1 MQFVTNG
8 PDIPDAL
15 LQAHEEG
22 RVVFF
27 CGAGISVPAGLPD
40 FKDLVKQIYCLT
52 GTTFFDIEQETFD
65 RGQFD
70 VTLNLLEHRLPGQR
84 LAVRRALAQALKP
97 KLRRKGAIDTHT
109 ALLRLARNREGSL
122 RLVTT
127 NCDRVFHAAAKR
139 MKQPFQ
145 SYAAPTLPIPKSSRW
160 DGLVYLHGLLPKGT
174 DDTALNR
181 LVITSGD
188 FGLAYLTERWA
199 ARFVSELLRNYVVCF
214 VGYSINDP
222 VLRYMM
228 DALAADRM
236 LGEATPQAW
245 ALGDCKPGQEKQ
257 KAKEWEAKGVVPI
270 LYTVQ
275 GGKQQDHSAL
285 HQTLHVWADVYRDG
299 VQGKEAV
306 VGQYALVHP
315 QKSTQQDDFVGQM
328 LWALS
333 DKSGLPAKRFAE
345 CNPVP
350 PLDWLL
356 DAFSDARF
364 RHSDLV
370 RFGVPARDKMDGNL
384 CFSLICR
391 PAPYDL
397 APQMRLV
404 CDSPSETQW
413 DEVMHH
419 LARWLVRHLDDPR
432 LVVWIARRG
441 GQVHEQWAQLIE
453 RELDRFARL
462 ERDGKT
468 AELDEIRRNAPKAI
482 PSPLMRT
489 LWRILLSGRV
499 KSAMPNLDLYDW
511 ERRLRRDG
519 LSATLRLE
527 LRELL
532 APKVMLKKLPCE
544 ENDDLS
550 SADAPVRIRQLVDWE
565 LVLTADNVY
574 STLRDF
580 ADEPWSSALPHLL
593 DDFQQLLRD
602 ALDLMREMGEADER
616 EDDSHW
622 SLPSIT
628 PLEQKQG
635 FRDWVSLIELL
646 RDAWLKIR
654 ANNSARAKH
663 IAQDWFALPYPA
675 FKRLALFAASQ
686 EDCIPPE
693 QWVDWLLAD
702 DAYWLWSSNT
712 KQEVCRLLVLQ
723 GQHLAGA
730 AQARLEEAILTELPT
745 AIRQNDWETDPWQD
759 RGVRSVRLYLSKL
772 QSSGMA
778 LGASAAAR
786 LAEISAAYPKWKL
799 AANES
804 DEFTTWMG
812 DTVDPEYEDGREIAI
827 APRKRQELV
836 QWLMQ
841 PMPLRW
847 PSRED
852 RWRDV
857 CRTRFFHSLLA
868 LCDLAQ
874 AGKWPTE
881 RWREALQTWAED
893 GMVSRSWRYAAPLMQ
908 TMPDAELQKLA
919 RYVTS
924 WMEAVSSAY
933 NWHKDILLNLCRRVL
948 ALPLEAG
955 ICFRI
960 LRNGAEIEDPVGTAI
975 NHPIGHVTQALI
987 SLWFQRKPSDND
999 RLPAELQPV
1008 FTKLCDVQ
1016 VDRFRSARVLM
1027 ASQLIAFFRVDRP
1040 WTEAHLLPLFGW
1052 SHPEEA
1058 KAAWQGFL
1066 WSSRLYQPLMAAF
1079 KRQFLDSAKHYADL
1093 GEYRQQFAAFL
1104 THAALN
1110 RVEGYSEEDFR
1121 AALAAL
1127 PQEGQE
1133 ESALALALALE
1144 SAGEQ
1149 REEFWKNRAYPFW
1162 QQIWPKSRDLA
1173 TPRIAK
1179 SLARLAIAARRKFP
1193 AALAAVQDWLQP
1205 IESPNYVVQL
1215 LHKSGLCTQCP
1226 TEALSLLAAVIDD
1239 QPWAPQKLGQ
1249 CLDDIVQAAPHLGQ
1263 NAHYVRLREYFRRR
1277 RT

>member
-1 MQFVTNG
+1 M
-8 PDIPDAL
+8 
-15 LQAHEEG
+15 
-22 RVVFF
+22 VFF
-27 CGAGISVPAGLPD
+27 CGAGISVPVGLPGFRGLVLGLFQQAGEPPD
-40 FKDLVKQIYCLT
+40 KIENDLIKQS
-52 GTTFFDIEQETFD
+52 QFD
-65 RGQFD
+65 RAIGHYEQRIQGGRTK
-70 VTLNLLEHRLPGQR
+70 VRCGLPAILSANQSK
-84 LAVRRALAQALKP
+84 RRALT
-97 KLRRKGAIDTHT
+97 THL
-109 ALLRLARNREGSL
+109 ALLTLGQSREGSL

-127 NCDRVFHAAAKR
+127 NFDTLFEDAAKHYCL
-139 MKQPFQ
+139 PL
-145 SYAAPTLPIPKSSRW
+145 PTVYVEPPTRLRW
-160 DGLVYLHGLLPKGT
+160 NGVVYLHGRMPVQPSA
-174 DDTALNR
+174 DDLDQ
-181 LVITSGD
+181 LVLSDGD
-188 FGLAYLTERWA
+188 FGQAYLTQGWA
-199 ARFVSELLRNYVVCF
+199 ARFVAGLFRDYTLCF
-214 VGYSINDP
+214 VGYSIDDP
-222 VLRYMM
+222 VLRYMTAAH
-228 DALAADRM
+228 ALDGTQTMFAFAPYQTDKAESV
-236 LGEATPQAW
+236 LQAW
-245 ALGDCKPGQEKQ
+245 KDKY
-257 KAKEWEAKGVVPI
+257 VIPI
-270 LYTVQ
+270 LYDDAD
-275 GGKQQDHSAL
+275 DHRLL
-285 HQTLHVWADVYRDG
+285 HRTLHVLASVYRDG
-299 VQGKEAV
+299 VSGKERLVAR
-306 VGQYALVHP
+306 YAHRLPKESKP
-315 QKSTQQDDFVGQM
+315 QNDFVGRM

-356 DAFSDARF
+356 DAFSGARF

-370 RFGVPARDKMDGNL
+370 RFGVPAHDKMDGNL

-397 APQMRLV
+397 APRMRLV

-413 DEVMHH
+413 DDVMHH

-432 LVVWIARRG
+432 LVVWIAQRG

-453 RELDRFARL
+453 RELDCFARL

-489 LWRILLSGRV
+489 LWRILLSGRL
-499 KSAMPNLDLYDW
+499 KSTGHNPTGLYGLYDW
-511 ERRLRRDG
+511 ERRLQRDG
-519 LSATLRLE
+519 LTATLRLE

-544 ENDDLS
+544 ENDDLR

-574 STLRDF
+574 PALRDF
-580 ADEPWSSALPHLL
+580 ADEAWSSALPHLL

-616 EDDSHW
+616 EDDSHR

-628 PLEQKQG
+628 PHEQNQG
-635 FRDWVSLIELL
+635 FRDWASLIELL

-663 IAQDWFALPYPA
+663 VAQDWFALPYPT

-693 QWVDWLLAD
+693 QWVDWLLSE
-702 DAYWLWSSNT
+702 DAYWLWSSHT
-712 KQEVCRLLVLQ
+712 RREVCRLFVLQ
-723 GQHLAGA
+723 GQHFAGS

-759 RGVRSVRLYLSKL
+759 RGVRSVWLYLSKL
-772 QSSGMA
+772 QSSGLA

-812 DTVDPEYEDGREIAI
+812 DTVDPEYEDGREIVI
-827 APRKRQELV
+827 APRKWQELV

-841 PMPLRW
+841 PMPQGRFFY
-847 PSRED
+847 ED
-852 RWRDV
+852 TWRDV

-874 AGKWPTE
+874 AGKWPTQ

-893 GMVSRSWRYAAPLMQ
+893 GMVSRSWRYAAPLVQ
-908 TMPDAELQKLA
+908 TMPDAEFQELA
-919 RYVTS
+919 H
-924 WMEAVSSAY
+924 AVSWWMKAASSTY
-933 NWHKDILLNLCRRVL
+933 NWHKDILLKLCCRVL

-955 ICFRI
+955 TCSRI
-960 LRNGAEIEDPVGTAI
+960 LRNGDEIEDPVGTAI

-987 SLWFQRKPSDND
+987 NLWFQRKPSDND
-999 RLPAELQPV
+999 LLPAELQPV
-1008 FTKLCDVQ
+1008 FTELCDVQ
-1016 VDRFRSARVLM
+1016 IDRFRHARVLM

-1040 WTEAHLLPLFGW
+1040 WTEQHLLPLFGW
-1052 SHPEEA
+1052 SHPVEA

-1066 WSSRLYQPLMAAF
+1066 RSPRLYQPLMAAV
-1079 KRQFLDSAKHYADL
+1079 KRQFLDSANHYADL
-1093 GEYRQQFAAFL
+1093 GEYSRQFANFL

-1110 RVEGYSEEDFR
+1110 RVEGYTEEDFR

-1133 ESALALALALE
+1133 ESARALSWAQE

-1173 TPRIAK
+1173 TSRMAE
-1179 SLARLAIAARRKFP
+1179 SLARLAIAARGEFP

-1205 IESPNYVVQL
+1205 LESPNYVVQL
-1215 LHKSGLCTQCP
+1215 LHKSGLCKQYP
-1226 TEALSLLAAVIDD
+1226 EAALRLLAAVIDD
-1239 QPWAPQKLGQ
+1239 PPWASQKLGQ
-1249 CLDDIVQAAPHLGQ
+1249 CLDDIVQAAPEL
-1263 NAHYVRLREYFRRR
+1263 VRNFQYMKLHEYFQRRG
-1277 RT
+1277 T

>member
-27 CGAGISVPAGLPD
+27 CGAGISVPVGLPGFRGLVLGLFQQAGEPPD
-40 FKDLVKQIYCLT
+40 KIENDLIKQS
-52 GTTFFDIEQETFD
+52 QFD
-65 RGQFD
+65 RAIGHYEQRIQGGRTK
-70 VTLNLLEHRLPGQR
+70 VRCGLPAILSANQSK
-84 LAVRRALAQALKP
+84 RRALT
-97 KLRRKGAIDTHT
+97 THL
-109 ALLRLARNREGSL
+109 ALLTLGQSREGSL

-127 NCDRVFHAAAKR
+127 NFDTLFEDAAKHYR
-139 MKQPFQ
+139 LPL
-145 SYAAPTLPIPKSSRW
+145 PTVYVEPPTRLRW
-160 DGLVYLHGLLPKGT
+160 NGVVYLHGRMPVQPSA
-174 DDTALNR
+174 DDLDQ
-181 LVITSGD
+181 LVLSDGD
-188 FGLAYLTERWA
+188 FGQAYLTQGWA
-199 ARFVSELLRNYVVCF
+199 ARFVAGLFRDYTLCF
-214 VGYSINDP
+214 VGYSIDDP
-222 VLRYMM
+222 VLRYMTAAH
-228 DALAADRM
+228 ALDGTQTMFAFAPYQTGKAESV
-236 LGEATPQAW
+236 LQAW
-245 ALGDCKPGQEKQ
+245 KDKY
-257 KAKEWEAKGVVPI
+257 VSPI
-270 LYTVQ
+270 LYDDAD
-275 GGKQQDHSAL
+275 GHRLL
-285 HQTLHVWADVYRDG
+285 HRTLHVWASVYRGG
-299 VQGKEAV
+299 VSGKERLVAR
-306 VGQYALVHP
+306 YAHRLPKESKP
-315 QKSTQQDDFVGQM
+315 QSDFVGRM

-356 DAFSDARF
+356 DAFSDARL

-384 CFSLICR
+384 CFSLIRR

-397 APQMRLV
+397 APRMRLV
-404 CDSPSETQW
+404 CDSPSETWW
-413 DEVMHH
+413 DDVMRH

-432 LVVWIARRG
+432 LVVWIAQRG

-453 RELDRFARL
+453 CELDRFARL
-462 ERDGKT
+462 EGEGKT
-468 AELDEIRRNAPKAI
+468 AELDEIRRNAPKAV
-482 PSPLMRT
+482 PSPLMHT

-499 KSAMPNLDLYDW
+499 KSAGKNPDLYDW

-532 APKVMLKKLPCE
+532 APKVMLENLPCE
-544 ENDDLS
+544 DNDDLS
-550 SADAPVRIRQLVDWE
+550 GADAPVQIRQLVNWE
-565 LVLTADNVY
+565 IVLTADNVY
-574 STLRDF
+574 PALRDF
-580 ADEPWSSALPHLL
+580 ADEAWLSALPHLL

-616 EDDSHW
+616 EDDSHR
-622 SLPSIT
+622 SLPSIA
-628 PLEQKQG
+628 PHEQNQG
-635 FRDWVSLIELL
+635 FRDWASLIELL

-663 IAQDWFALPYPA
+663 VAQDWFALPYPA

-712 KQEVCRLLVLQ
+712 GREVCRLFVLQ

-730 AQARLEEAILTELPT
+730 AKERLEEVILAGTPR
-745 AIRQNDWETDPWQD
+745 AMRQDD
-759 RGVRSVRLYLSKL
+759 RKSGQEQGGDASSVWLRLSKL
-772 QSSGMA
+772 KASGLA
-778 LGASAAAR
+778 LGASAATR
-786 LAEISAAYPKWKL
+786 LAEISAAYPQWQL
-799 AANES
+799 AVDER
-804 DEFTTWMG
+804 DEFAIWMRVG
-812 DTVDPEYEDGREIAI
+812 DADDDPEYEDRREIVI

-841 PMPLRW
+841 PMPQGRFFY
-847 PSRED
+847 ED
-852 RWRDV
+852 TWRDV

-955 ICFRI
+955 TCFRI
-960 LRNGAEIEDPVGTAI
+960 LRNGVEIEDPVGTAI

-999 RLPAELQPV
+999 RLPAKLQPV
-1008 FTKLCDVQ
+1008 FTELCDVQ

-1027 ASQLIAFFRVDRP
+1027 ASQLIEFFRVDRP

-1052 SHPEEA
+1052 SNPEEA

-1066 WSSRLYQPLMAAF
+1066 WSSRLLYQPLMAAF
-1079 KRQFLDSAKHYADL
+1079 KRQFLDSANHYADL
-1093 GEYRQQFAAFL
+1093 GEYSRQFANFL
-1104 THAALN
+1104 TYAALN
-1110 RVEGYSEEDFR
+1110 RVEGYTEEDFR
-1121 AALAAL
+1121 AALATL

-1149 REEFWKNRAYPFW
+1149 REEFWENRAYPFW

-1179 SLARLAIAARRKFP
+1179 SLARMAIAARRKFP
-1193 AALAAVQDWLQP
+1193 EALAAVQDWLQA
-1205 IESPNYVVQL
+1205 IEQPNYIVHL
-1215 LHKSGLCTQCP
+1215 LCESGLCKQYP
-1226 TEALSLLAAVIDD
+1226 DAALRLLAAVIDD

-1263 NAHYVRLREYFRRR
+1263 NAPCVRLREYFRRR
-1277 RT
+1277 KT